1 MENKQKKYLHLLAKI
16 SENSVGNF
24 DKSKIKI
31 IEEFDINDKTYL
43 FLKNNNKIISD
54 KNQSSKENS
63 EYLLFCVRPIKGE
76 YIQIENNF
84 PLIMVCNKRL
94 S

>member
-31 IEEFDINDKTYL
+31 IE
-43 FLKNNNKIISD
+43 
-54 KNQSSKENS
+54 
-63 EYLLFCVRPIKGE
+63 
-76 YIQIENNF
+76 
-84 PLIMVCNKRL
+84 
-94 S
+94 